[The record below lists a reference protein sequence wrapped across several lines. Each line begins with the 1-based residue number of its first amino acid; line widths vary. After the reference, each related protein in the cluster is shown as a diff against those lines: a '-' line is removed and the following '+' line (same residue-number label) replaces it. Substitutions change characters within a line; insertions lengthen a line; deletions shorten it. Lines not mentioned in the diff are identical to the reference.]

1 MALNL
6 NKNEDEKTTP
16 STEKKGLN
24 LSKSSD
30 SNNKGLNLSK
40 SEESTKAGLNLS
52 KEKLQTESSST
63 MSENQNNDKK
73 KSPLMLIVIIAV
85 IGMGIFWFI
94 NSSKNENQAAPVV
107 NEAPAVSNDSVT
119 PQAEVATD
127 TVQTEQPIATISST
141 QEAPT
146 NAEPVNSTNSN
157 TKINNNSSVSK
168 NNGSSNSSNQGTIEE
183 KAKQVLDGVFG
194 NGTDR
199 KNALGAE
206 YDAIQ
211 AKVNE
216 MYRNKR

>member
-6 NKNEDEKTTP
+6 NKEGADKSSSSND
-16 STEKKGLN
+16 KKGLN
-24 LSKSSD
+24 LNKSGDSSKKELNLNKSVD
-30 SNNKGLNLSK
+30 SNKGGLNLSK
-40 SEESTKAGLNLS
+40 DKS
-52 KEKLQTESSST
+52 QTDSNAT
-63 MSENQNNDKK
+63 LAENQDNEKK
-73 KSPLMLIVIIAV
+73 KSPLMLIAIIA
-85 IGMGIFWFI
+85 IAALGIFWFI
-94 NSSKNENQAAPVV
+94 NRSNDESPVPSVEDAPTVV
-107 NEAPAVSNDSVT
+107 NDAVSPQSEVT
-119 PQAEVATD
+119 SD
-127 TVQTEQPIATISST
+127 TVQTEQPIATSSND

-168 NNGSSNSSNQGTIEE
+168 NNGSLNQGTIEE

-206 YDAIQ
+206 YEAIQ